1 MHIHAVKFK
10 SLLGN
15 AFRPTTASL
24 LPAGLLHRST
34 KFPLILQFL
43 WYAFP
48 AFTNLPYHPILHGF
62 FGEKANTF
70 QVILIS
76 FLCFGLL
83 LLSTLLC
90 FYLDAQLYVGD
101 VFQLLRGVH
110 FQRRDL
116 YCANYASEVY
126 VTFNTYALGL
136 SLTSCFFMQLAWTCY
151 NFYQSTPTKLA
162 GENYFFHP
170 GQVSLELL

>member
-1 MHIHAVKFK
+1 MPLGLPLPLCSQLGCFITHLN
-10 SLLGN
+10 SLSFSCSFGML
-15 AFRPTTASL
+15 FQLSR
-24 LPAGLLHRST
+24 
-34 KFPLILQFL
+34 
-43 WYAFP
+43 
-48 AFTNLPYHPILHGF
+48 NLTYHPILHGF

-70 QVILIS
+70 QVILMS
-76 FLCFGLL
+76 FLCFGLRL
-83 LLSTLLC
+83 LFTLMC

-110 FQRRDL
+110 FQCRDL
-116 YCANYASEVY
+116 YCAFIASEVY
-126 VTFNTYALGL
+126 VTYNTYALGQ

-170 GQVSLELL
+170 GQVSFELL